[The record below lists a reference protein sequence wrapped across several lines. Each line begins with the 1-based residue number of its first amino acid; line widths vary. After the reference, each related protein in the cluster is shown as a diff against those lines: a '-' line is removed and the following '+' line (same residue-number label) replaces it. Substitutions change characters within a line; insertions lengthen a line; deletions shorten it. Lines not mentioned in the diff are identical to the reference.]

1 MFQIHLASWSK
12 IEFIFAHK
20 LHISPIDLQELEFY
34 RIQYILKEY
43 EEYVE
48 KENQEYQKQQKDA
61 ERQSKVPSMQQS
73 NYGGFK
79 IPKFDVPKFD
89 VPKI

>member
-1 MFQIHLASWSK
+1 MDNWSK

-20 LHISPIDLQELEFY
+20 LNTSPIDLQELEFY

-48 KENQEYQKQQKDA
+48 RENKEYEKQQREANKQTPSIGKDF
-61 ERQSKVPSMQQS
+61 
-73 NYGGFK
+73 GGFK
-79 IPKFDVPKFD
+79 TPKFDIPKFDTPKF
-89 VPKI
+89 

>member
-1 MFQIHLASWSK
+1 MDNWNK

-34 RIQYILKEY
+34 RIQYMLKEF

-48 KENQEYQKQQKDA
+48 RENTEYEKQKREA
-61 ERQSKVPSMQQS
+61 EKQTKAVKSGTS
-73 NYGGFK
+73 NFGGFQ
-79 IPKFDVPKFD
+79 VPKFETPKFTL
-89 VPKI
+89 PKI